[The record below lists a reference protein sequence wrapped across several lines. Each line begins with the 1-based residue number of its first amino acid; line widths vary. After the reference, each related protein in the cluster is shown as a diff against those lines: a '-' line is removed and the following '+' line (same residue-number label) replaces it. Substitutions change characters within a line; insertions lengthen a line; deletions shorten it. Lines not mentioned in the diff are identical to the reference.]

1 MLNIGKVK
9 KDGFPSFISQLF
21 ELQVF
26 RRGLRLRPSVPR
38 REHRMLAL
46 HLRHD
51 ASDGG
56 TVGSA
61 LHERLVREA
70 QTLRGL
76 LECPSDVRLPAAAER
91 DAFFEHGSEEL
102 VVSSK
107 LGERISFAPSGTSA
121 SALLRASS
129 AASAL

>member
-1 MLNIGKVK
+1 
-9 KDGFPSFISQLF
+9 
-21 ELQVF
+21 
-26 RRGLRLRPSVPR
+26 
-38 REHRMLAL
+38 MLAL

-91 DAFFEHGSEEL
+91 DAFFEHGSDPANWESGFPL
-102 VVSSK
+102 R
-107 LGERISFAPSGTSA
+107 LQAPR
-121 SALLRASS
+121 LQPF
-129 AASAL
+129 

>member
-1 MLNIGKVK
+1 MN
-9 KDGFPSFISQLF
+9 KDEVPSFLPLLF
-21 ELQVF
+21 DLQVF
-26 RRGLRLRPSVPR
+26 RHDLRLRPSVPR
-38 REHRMLAL
+38 RERRMLAL

-102 VVSSK
+102 VVSGK